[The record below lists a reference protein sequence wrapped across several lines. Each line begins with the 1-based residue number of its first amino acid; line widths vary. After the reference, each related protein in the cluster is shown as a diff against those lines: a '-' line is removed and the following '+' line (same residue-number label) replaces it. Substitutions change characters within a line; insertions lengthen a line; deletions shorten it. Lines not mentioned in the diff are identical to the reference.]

1 MRASLRFSLFLAL
14 AAGIGMTIIGDM
26 QGKVDDRGQPMKMA
40 ATEAVWD
47 SLLHTIGPSRRR

>member
-1 MRASLRFSLFLAL
+1 MRALLRFSLFQTL
-14 AAGIGMTIIGDM
+14 AAMCKARWTTE
-26 QGKVDDRGQPMKMA
+26 GQPMKMA